1 MDCYPWA
8 QPTEEQKAK
17 FDQLPPEAQLDMVRK
32 ALIDAEESGSAG
44 PLEIAAILQR
54 AKAKA
59 GLGEHNDEG

>member
-1 MDCYPWA
+1 
-8 QPTEEQKAK
+8 
-17 FDQLPPEAQLDMVRK
+17 MVRK